1 MATYCPGLIFRLR
14 SSSTQGRFSPYRK
27 DTLLS
32 STAPD
37 TRVMTCLPSAIS
49 GTASSMGFIM
59 SSTGFICAAVSAM
72 PESDMNA
79 PVTMP

>member
-1 MATYCPGLIFRLR
+1 M
-14 SSSTQGRFSPYRK
+14 
-27 DTLLS
+27 S